1 MSSIPRISAVVCTYR
16 RYDLLEAALQ
26 SLRRQSIPVDR
37 YSIIVVDNSPD
48 AAQAQTYLDR
58 YDRIDNIRYIHTPTS
73 GLSNARNIAARECR
87 TEFVAY
93 LDDDAIASPD
103 WLEKLLDAFD
113 KFGERAGV
121 VGGPILPIWQDER
134 PAWLADELV
143 GALSIVDWGGSLRIA
158 GEHEWIAGANIAFRT
173 APLLDAGAFSTLL
186 GRNGAGGALLSNE
199 ENEVIAKLRAA
210 GFDAIW
216 AAGARVRHLVH
227 RDRLRQGW
235 FRRRW
240 AWQAVSDFLCRDSAD
255 GLEPDGYWQGLTRY
269 FSSLSPR
276 LRTPRGLFVE
286 VADPDDFARQVNAN
300 YNLTM
305 LLLLGHHVAE
315 ADLQSGPGADAGRP

>member
-1 MSSIPRISAVVCTYR
+1 MSSIPRISAVICTYQ
-16 RYDLLEAALQ
+16 RYDLLEAAIQ
-26 SLRRQSIPVDR
+26 SLRRQTLAAEC

-48 AAQAQTYLDR
+48 AAKARTYLDR
-58 YDRIDNIRYIHTPTS
+58 YDGLDNIRYIHTPTP

-113 KFGERAGV
+113 RFGESAGV
-121 VGGPILPIWQDER
+121 AGGPILPIWQDER
-134 PAWLADELV
+134 PAWLSDELV
-143 GALSIVDWGGSLRIA
+143 GALSIVDWGGSARVA
-158 GEHEWIAGANIAFRT
+158 GQNEWIAGANMAFRT
-173 APLLDAGAFSTLL
+173 GPLLDAGAFSTVL
-186 GRNGAGGALLSNE
+186 GRNGAGAALLSNE

-227 RDRLRQGW
+227 RDRLRQDW
-235 FRRRW
+235 FRKRW
-240 AWQAVSDFLCRDSAD
+240 AWQAVSDFLCRDGA
-255 GLEPDGYWQGLTRY
+255 GELEPEGYWRGLTGY
-269 FSSLSPR
+269 FSSLPPR

-286 VADPDDFARQVNAN
+286 VADPEDFARQVNAN

-305 LLLLGHHVAE
+305 LLLLGHHVAD
-315 ADLQSGPGADAGRP
+315 ADLQAGPGANPGRR